1 MGEARFYSMIKIF
14 ADTGDIEEIK
24 KLNQNPLVAGFT
36 TNPTIMY
43 KAGITDYERFCR
55 EVLDITDKPVSF
67 EVFADDFDEM
77 ERQARIISSWGENVY
92 VKIPITN
99 TKGESSIELINKLL
113 LANIKLNITAVFT
126 LEQVR
131 EIVVKALITDK
142 KKVIVSVFGGRI
154 ADTGVDPTIYIKR
167 IRSILPRW
175 VELLWASPREV
186 LNIYQADWAGCNI
199 ITCTPDL
206 IEKYEK
212 LKGKDLTE
220 YSLETVRMFFRD
232 GKEAGFKI

>member
-1 MGEARFYSMIKIF
+1 MKIF
-14 ADTGDIEEIK
+14 ADTSDTNEIRE
-24 KLNQNPLVAGFT
+24 LNKNPLVSGFT
-36 TNPTIMY
+36 TNPTLMRR
-43 KAGITDYERFCR
+43 AGVTDYEKFCKK
-55 EVLDITDKPVSF
+55 VLSITDKPVSF

-167 IRSILPRW
+167 IRSVLPRW
-175 VELLWASPREV
+175 IELLWASPREV
-186 LNIYQADWAGCNI
+186 LNIYQAEWVGCDI
-199 ITCTPDL
+199 ITCQPDL

-220 YSLETVRMFFRD
+220 YSLDTVKMFYND
-232 GKEAGFKI
+232 GVKAGFKL